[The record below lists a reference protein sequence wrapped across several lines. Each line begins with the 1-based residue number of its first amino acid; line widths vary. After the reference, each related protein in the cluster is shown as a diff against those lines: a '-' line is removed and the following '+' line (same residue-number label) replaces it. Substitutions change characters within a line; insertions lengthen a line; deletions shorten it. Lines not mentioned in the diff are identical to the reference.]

1 MEGQNAY
8 PSLHISI
15 ILINI
20 ILIFIMII
28 MIIIPIAIEKM
39 LRNVNPSPPPSK
51 PSTVKCVTTWNQ
63 QIHLIF
69 SDDDDLNNNDVGDDQ
84 MKMDG
89 KLYWCNQKEDVVGIG
104 CSTKISRTRETSSQ
118 HQMSCMRA
126 GDKQLF
132 SMKLLVFIILCW
144 ADTDLCCDEP
154 HNFAF

>member
-51 PSTVKCVTTWNQ
+51 
-63 QIHLIF
+63 
-69 SDDDDLNNNDVGDDQ
+69 
-84 MKMDG
+84 
-89 KLYWCNQKEDVVGIG
+89 
-104 CSTKISRTRETSSQ
+104 
-118 HQMSCMRA
+118 
-126 GDKQLF
+126 
-132 SMKLLVFIILCW
+132 LL
-144 ADTDLCCDEP
+144 
-154 HNFAF
+154 

>member
-20 ILIFIMII
+20 ILILIMII

-69 SDDDDLNNNDVGDDQ
+69 NDDDDLNNQTDVGDDQ
-84 MKMDG
+84 MKRDG
-89 KLYWCNQKEDVVGIG
+89 KLYWCNQKEDVVGIA
-104 CSTKISRTRETSSQ
+104 CSTKISRTRETRSQ
-118 HQMSCMRA
+118 HQMSCVLEIKNIFLWSFSISLSYA
-126 GDKQLF
+126 GR
-132 SMKLLVFIILCW
+132 
-144 ADTDLCCDEP
+144 DLCCDEL
-154 HNFAF
+154 HIFAF